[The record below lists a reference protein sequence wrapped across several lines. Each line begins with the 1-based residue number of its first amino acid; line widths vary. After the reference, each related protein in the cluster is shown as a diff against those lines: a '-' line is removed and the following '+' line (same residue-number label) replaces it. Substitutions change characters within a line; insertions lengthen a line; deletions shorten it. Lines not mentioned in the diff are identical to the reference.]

1 MRLRCGKSGSPAI
14 RRRLSLKSESS
25 KVAHDA
31 PSREHHAVALSL
43 RPILDP
49 GSVAVIGASRQPG
62 TIGAALIGNVKN
74 CGFTGPIYPVNP
86 KADEIAGLRAY
97 PSVSSIGT
105 KVEMALVAV
114 PAHLVEKAVCD
125 CARAGVR
132 GLVIITSGFGEI
144 SNEGQEVERRLRDLC
159 RASGMRMV
167 GPNCMGILNTDPA
180 VSLNATFVP
189 PWPPAGN
196 IGMLSQSGAL
206 GYSILE
212 HFQSLHI
219 GISTFVSVGNNV
231 DVSTSD
237 LLAYWN
243 EDPRTEVIVLYLE
256 SFDNP
261 REFARIAP
269 ELTRRKPIVAIKAG
283 RSAAGSRAASSHSAS
298 LGTPDIAVDA
308 LFAQAGVIRATTM
321 EELMDIA
328 VLLSAQPVPGGP
340 RVGAITNGGGP
351 GILLADACEARGL
364 VFPELAEE
372 TLTALR
378 RLLPRMAGLANP
390 IDMIASAT
398 ADHYAAAM
406 ECVGADP
413 NVDSLIVIYLAPQLH
428 DPQEVAEAICR
439 AAQKVPAQKPVLTVF
454 MSVDGKPAVLSAGAR
469 GRLPSY
475 SYPEDAAVALSA
487 AERYGRWRRRP
498 VGKTLSLS
506 PAARAEV
513 RAVVDRVL
521 ESNDKP
527 SWLGPD
533 DLAAVLRCAGI
544 ELAAAEDVRVQGVLE
559 AAERIGY
566 PLVMKVRIPEVL
578 HKSDVGGV
586 ILGLRTCDEVSAAA
600 SLLKQRI
607 KESGFELERVLLQ
620 REVPGGIEAL
630 VGVTVDPVF
639 GPLIVCGLGGVLVEL
654 IKDVSFRLAP
664 VSDVDAEEMIS
675 GLRSGR
681 LLEGYRG
688 GPPGDR
694 AALVEFLRRVSA
706 LAEVV
711 PELQELDLN
720 PVKVLPPGRGVVAV
734 DARIR
739 IDKT

>member
-1 MRLRCGKSGSPAI
+1 M
-14 RRRLSLKSESS
+14 KSESP
-25 KVAHDA
+25 KVVGDA
-31 PSREHHAVALSL
+31 LSRARRAVALSL

-49 GSVAVIGASRQPG
+49 GSVAVVGASRQPG

-86 KADEIAGLRAY
+86 KADEISGLKAY
-97 PSVSSIGT
+97 PTVSSIGAT
-105 KVEMALVAV
+105 VDMALIAV
-114 PAHLVEKAVCD
+114 PANMAEEAVRD

-144 SNEGQEVERRLRDLC
+144 SNEGREAERRLKDLC

-167 GPNCMGILNTDPA
+167 GPNCMGILNTDPV

-189 PWPPAGN
+189 PWPPAGK

-212 HFQSLHI
+212 HLQALHI

-237 LLAYWN
+237 LLAYWD

-269 ELTRRKPIVAIKAG
+269 GITRHKPIVALKAG
-283 RSAAGSRAASSHSAS
+283 RSAAGSRAACSHSAS
-298 LGTPDIAVDA
+298 LGTPDIAIDA

-328 VLLSAQPVPGGP
+328 ILLSVQPVPCGP

-364 VFPELAEE
+364 VLPELAPE
-372 TLTALR
+372 TLAALR
-378 RLLPRMAGLANP
+378 HLLPRMAGLANP

-398 ADHYAAAM
+398 ANHYAAAM
-406 ECVGADP
+406 ECMGFDP
-413 NVDSLIVIYLAPQLH
+413 NIDSLIVIYLAPQLH
-428 DPQEVAEAICR
+428 DPREVADAICG
-439 AAQKVPAQKPVLTVF
+439 AAQRVPPQKPVLTVF
-454 MSVDGKPAVLSAGAR
+454 MSVDGKPEVLSTGAR

-475 SYPEDAAVALSA
+475 SYPEDAAAALSA

-498 VGKTLSLS
+498 VGNTLSLN
-506 PAARAEV
+506 PTARAEI
-513 RAVVDRVL
+513 RAVIDRVL
-521 ESNDKP
+521 EANEQP
-527 SWLGPD
+527 AWLGPD
-533 DLAAVLRCAGI
+533 DLAAILRAAGI
-544 ELAAAEDVRVQGVLE
+544 ELAAAEDVHLQSVLD
-559 AAERIGY
+559 AAERMGY

-586 ILGLRTCDEVSAAA
+586 ILGLRTCNEVGAAA
-600 SLLKQRI
+600 SLLKQRM
-607 KESGFELERVLLQ
+607 KENGFELERVLLQ

-630 VGVTVDPVF
+630 VGITADSAF
-639 GPLIVCGLGGVLVEL
+639 GPLLVCGLGGVLIEL
-654 IKDVSFRLAP
+654 IQDVSFRLTP

-675 GLRSGR
+675 GLRSGG
-681 LLEGYRG
+681 LLDGYRG

-694 AALVEFLRRVSA
+694 TALVEVIRRVSA

-720 PVKVLPPGRGVVAV
+720 PVKVLAPGRGAVVV
-734 DARIR
+734 DGRMRIR
-739 IDKT
+739 RV